1 MSKDESPLNEVQKK
15 LKEELTSVILF
26 RELIIYLDIT
36 NPKFEPSRFME
47 QKLQGTLDMLPQTA
61 AANDPAV
68 KQAYEDALKVVRGAA
83 EERKKLTAGRD
94 QK

>member
-1 MSKDESPLNEVQKK
+1 MTIDQAPLNEVQQK
-15 LKEELTSVILF
+15 LKEELTYQILF

-47 QKLQGTLDMLPQTA
+47 QKLQGILDLLPQTA
-61 AANDPAV
+61 AINDPSV
-68 KQAYEDALKVVRGAA
+68 KQAYEEALSVVKGAVK
-83 EERKKLTAGRD
+83 ERKKLTAGRD